1 MDAMDLMDGVDEVD
15 AMDAMDLMDG
25 VDEVDAMDVMDLMDE
40 VDAMD
45 VMDLM
50 DGVDR
55 GRIHREA
62 GRAYR
67 RAGIISVFQSAG
79 EGLPDILMIASVLS
93 ASPGKKG

>member
-25 VDEVDAMDVMDLMDE
+25 VDEVDAMDVMDLMD
-40 VDAMD
+40 
-45 VMDLM
+45 
-50 DGVDR
+50 GVDR

-67 RAGIISVFQSAG
+67 RAGIFSVFQSAG